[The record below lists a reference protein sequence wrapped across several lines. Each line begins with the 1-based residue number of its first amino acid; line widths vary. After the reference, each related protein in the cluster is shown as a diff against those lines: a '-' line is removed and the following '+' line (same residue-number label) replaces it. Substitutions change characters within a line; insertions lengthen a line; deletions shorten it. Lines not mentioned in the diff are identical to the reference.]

1 MCRMQPSRLSPAQP
15 RERPSETC
23 DMKARTPEVMPHGGL
38 NIIVPEQ
45 GGQTLDRQAVWTD
58 WAWDQKEVFGGR
70 ISYGRNRGVMIVI
83 IDNNTHYRLL
93 SVYRVQSALRG
104 LSQVTLGTAQ

>member
-23 DMKARTPEVMPHGGL
+23 DMKAHTPEVMPHGGL

-45 GGQTLDRQAVWTD
+45 GGQILDRQAVWIETGPGTRRKYLG
-58 WAWDQKEVFGGR
+58 AEFPMAGTEV
-70 ISYGRNRGVMIVI
+70 
-83 IDNNTHYRLL
+83 
-93 SVYRVQSALRG
+93 
-104 LSQVTLGTAQ
+104 